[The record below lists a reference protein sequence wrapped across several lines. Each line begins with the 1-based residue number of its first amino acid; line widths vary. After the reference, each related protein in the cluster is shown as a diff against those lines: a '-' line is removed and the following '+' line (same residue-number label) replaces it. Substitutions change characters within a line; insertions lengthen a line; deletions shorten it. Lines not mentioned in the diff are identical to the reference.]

1 MQMNYMNISSKN
13 SFEWNDMMAEIYFKT
28 IREEEKRVSRG
39 VDKIKLAM
47 SRQLLKLG
55 NENINVHYT
64 FLPTF

>member
-1 MQMNYMNISSKN
+1 
-13 SFEWNDMMAEIYFKT
+13 MMAEICFKT

-64 FLPTF
+64 FLPTL